1 MTTNISNTSS
11 GHGQSKSFRELEE
24 EIITCRQCSRLV
36 QFRENI
42 AQRKRKSYSDWDY
55 WGKPVPGYGDPKGK
69 LLILGLAPA
78 AHGGNRT
85 GRVFTGDKSAD
96 FLFKCLYHVGLA
108 NQPNSEHR
116 DDGLILTSYIT
127 AAVKCVPPG
136 DKPMMEERQNC
147 AKFLSQEI
155 DMLYNLKV
163 VLGLGKIGF
172 EACLHHVRHS
182 FELRMKD
189 FPFKHGTGYDLPN
202 GLRLYGAYHPSPR
215 NVNTGRITFKM
226 MVKFLNQ
233 LKKEL

>member
-1 MTTNISNTSS
+1 MNIHHTSAKVIQPKTFRKLEQEIIS
-11 GHGQSKSFRELEE
+11 CRTCTRLVEFRE
-24 EIITCRQCSRLV
+24 V
-36 QFRENI
+36 V
-42 AQRKRKSYSDWDY
+42 AQRKRKSYSNWDY
-55 WGKPVPGYGDPKGK
+55 WGKPVPGYGDPLGK

-96 FLFKCLYHVGLA
+96 FLFRCLYHVGLA
-108 NQPNSEHR
+108 SQPNSDHR
-116 DDGLILTSYIT
+116 DDGLILSSYMT

-136 DKPMMEERQNC
+136 DKPTMEERKNC

-155 DMLYNLKV
+155 SMMDNLKV

-172 EACLHHVRHS
+172 EACLHHVRQS

-189 FPFKHGTGYDLPN
+189 FPFIHGVGYDLPN

-215 NVNTGRITFKM
+215 NVNTGRITFEM
-226 MVKFLNQ
+226 MVKFLNH

>member
-1 MTTNISNTSS
+1 MNIPHTSAKVIQPKTFRKLEQEIIS
-11 GHGQSKSFRELEE
+11 CRTCTRLVEFRE
-24 EIITCRQCSRLV
+24 V
-36 QFRENI
+36 V
-42 AQRKRKSYSDWDY
+42 AQRKRKSYSNWDY
-55 WGKPVPGYGDPKGK
+55 WGKPVPGYGDPLGK

-96 FLFKCLYHVGLA
+96 FLFRCLYHVGLA
-108 NQPNSEHR
+108 NQPNSDHR
-116 DDGLILTSYIT
+116 NDGLILSSYMT

-136 DKPMMEERQNC
+136 DKPTMEERKNC

-155 DMLYNLKV
+155 SMMDNLKV

-172 EACLHHVRHS
+172 EACLHHVRQS

-189 FPFKHGTGYDLPN
+189 FPFIHGVGYDLPN

-215 NVNTGRITFKM
+215 NVNTGRITFEM
-226 MVKFLNQ
+226 MVKFLNH